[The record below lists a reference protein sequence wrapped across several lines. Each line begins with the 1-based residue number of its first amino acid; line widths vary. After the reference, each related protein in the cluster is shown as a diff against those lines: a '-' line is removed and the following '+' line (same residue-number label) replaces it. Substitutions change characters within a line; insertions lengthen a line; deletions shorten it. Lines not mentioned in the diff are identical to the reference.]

1 VIPVVVGVPAVL
13 LAIPP
18 ALVPTAAALSLR
30 IEIVASLFG
39 LVAVFTVRANSV
51 V

>member
-1 VIPVVVGVPAVL
+1 VIGVAVGVPTVLIAV
-13 LAIPP
+13 P
-18 ALVPTAAALSLR
+18 AAVVSSLAALSLR

-39 LVAVFTVRANSV
+39 LAAMFTVRANCV